1 MGKFGFRQVLCAVAC
16 LAACGGP
23 LKYQVASSPTAPGA
37 DAQIVADI
45 NEDTKQTNLTVEV
58 KNLPPAERVEES
70 SQHYVAWYRKD
81 SDAVWTRMAALAYEP
96 DSREARMSGSVP
108 EIEFEFEIT
117 AEPEADAASPSSSVV
132 FAQEIGD

>member
-1 MGKFGFRQVLCAVAC
+1 MGKFGFREALCT
-16 LAACGGP
+16 LAFCVACGGP

-37 DAQIVADI
+37 DAQIVADVH
-45 NEDTKQTNLTVEV
+45 EDQKQTNLTVEV

-108 EIEFEFEIT
+108 EMEFEFEIT
-117 AEPEADAASPSSSVV
+117 AEPEADVASPSSSVV
-132 FAQEIGD
+132 FSQDIGG

>member
-1 MGKFGFRQVLCAVAC
+1 MGKFGFREALCA
-16 LAACGGP
+16 LAVCFACGGP

-37 DAQIVADI
+37 DAEIVADV

-81 SDAVWTRMAALAYEP
+81 SGAVWTRMAALAYEP

-108 EIEFEFEIT
+108 ELAFQFEIT

-132 FAQEIGD
+132 FSQEVGD